1 MGFKLFLLFEKFL
14 MILPRWLRKA
24 IFTTLASLA
33 YYVSKKY
40 REVGFVNLD
49 FIFGD
54 KLSSKEKK
62 EIVKYSFKNLL
73 LNFLQLLEFRHISK
87 DDISKKVH
95 INNKHIVDKIKAQG
109 RAIVFVTPHFG
120 AWELGGIAMGV
131 LTKDNISAVYK
142 EMDNKDFEEWT
153 IEARGSFGNKF
164 IEKKGAL
171 KALVKLAKNKES
183 CAILIDTALNEKDGV
198 LVEFLG
204 KKVYQSPV
212 PAYLSRKFDAAII
225 PAVLFSKDEQN
236 YELMIYDEIAVN
248 HTEDEKQDILDATQL
263 QANWMSEI
271 IINNPKYWF
280 WIHRRFKSE
289 YKEIYKKI
297 GR

>member
-1 MGFKLFLLFEKFL
+1 M
-14 MILPRWLRKA
+14 
-24 IFTTLASLA
+24 
-33 YYVSKKY
+33 
-40 REVGFVNLD
+40 
-49 FIFGD
+49 
-54 KLSSKEKK
+54 
-62 EIVKYSFKNLL
+62 
-73 LNFLQLLEFRHISK
+73 QLLEFRHISK

-95 INNKHIVDKIKAQG
+95 INNKHIIDNIKAQG

-120 AWELGGIAMGV
+120 AWELGGVAMGV
-131 LTKDNISAVYK
+131 LSDDNISAVYK
-142 EMDNKDFEEWT
+142 EMDNKDFERWT
-153 IEARGSFGNKF
+153 IDARGSFGNKS

-171 KALVKLAKNKES
+171 KALVKLTKNKES

-212 PAYLSRKFDAAII
+212 PAYLARKFDAAIV
-225 PAVLFSKDEQN
+225 PAVLFSEDEQN
-236 YELMIYDEIAVN
+236 YELMVYDEIVVN
-248 HTEDEKQDILDATQL
+248 RTEDEKQDILDATQL